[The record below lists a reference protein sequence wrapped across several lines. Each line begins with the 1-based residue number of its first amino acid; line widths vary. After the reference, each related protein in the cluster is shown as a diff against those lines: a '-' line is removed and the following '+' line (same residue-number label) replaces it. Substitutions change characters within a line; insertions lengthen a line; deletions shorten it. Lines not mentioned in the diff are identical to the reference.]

1 MTFKKAAALLADTN
15 VGKILLT
22 KNCKLRDG
30 ARCPAL

>member
-22 KNCKLRDG
+22 KNCKLRDST
-30 ARCPAL
+30 RSTAL